1 MPGIETLVDGLDH
14 PEGVVWD
21 AGAGVLYAGGEA
33 GQVYEVDLEQ
43 RRWRQVAE
51 APGFVLGLV
60 VRLDGTVPDGLA
72 FTDGGGSP
80 ARPPR
85 RREPRPP
92 APRARG
98 DRAARGPAPFS
109 GELGGRRM
117 RLGLDFL
124 PARSSG
130 AAGGTGPEGT
140 VW

>member
-14 PEGVVWD
+14 PEGVAWD

-72 FTDGGGSP
+72 FTDDGGGG
-80 ARPPR
+80 ACYRP
-85 RREPRPP
+85 
-92 APRARG
+92 
-98 DRAARGPAPFS
+98 DRIYHLAADGSLSVLAEDPQ
-109 GELGGRRM
+109 GT
-117 RLGLDFL
+117 RLGAATNVCF
-124 PARSSG
+124 AYSSG
-130 AAGGTGPEGT
+130 TT
-140 VW
+140 